1 MSVSVA
7 GNKFYTSQPSHLFGV
22 GQYSKIL
29 RIIGNEQ
36 NAIIREIKILINKG
50 PFFPIHSGK
59 RTISEYLKFQGQ
71 CAVACHHK

>member
-7 GNKFYTSQPSHLFGV
+7 GNKFYTSQSSHLFGV

-36 NAIIREIKILINKG
+36 KLCIIAR
-50 PFFPIHSGK
+50 
-59 RTISEYLKFQGQ
+59 
-71 CAVACHHK
+71 